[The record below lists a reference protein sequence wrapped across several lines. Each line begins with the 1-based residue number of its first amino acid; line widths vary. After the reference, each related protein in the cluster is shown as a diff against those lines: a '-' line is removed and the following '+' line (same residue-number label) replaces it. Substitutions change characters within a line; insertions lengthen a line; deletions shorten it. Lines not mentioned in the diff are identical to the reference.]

1 MPFWKQANR
10 HEQLGEPAA
19 KRISTPAGQRLS
31 MVITSGDHRNSK
43 ANRNSM
49 RKSGMTVGIGEAPR
63 ESSEQKSNNSG
74 GYSWSVW
81 SDGEKFAIFRDNKQI
96 TKRGGWRRILLIV
109 AIIIVAII
117 ALAVGLAVG
126 LKKKGSNE

>member
-1 MPFWKQANR
+1 
-10 HEQLGEPAA
+10 
-19 KRISTPAGQRLS
+19 
-31 MVITSGDHRNSK
+31 
-43 ANRNSM
+43 M
-49 RKSGMTVGIGEAPR
+49 RKNGVAVGITDAASQ
-63 ESSEQKSNNSG
+63 SSEKQSSNFG

-96 TKRGGWRRILLIV
+96 TKRGGWRKILLIV
-109 AIIIVAII
+109 AILICAII